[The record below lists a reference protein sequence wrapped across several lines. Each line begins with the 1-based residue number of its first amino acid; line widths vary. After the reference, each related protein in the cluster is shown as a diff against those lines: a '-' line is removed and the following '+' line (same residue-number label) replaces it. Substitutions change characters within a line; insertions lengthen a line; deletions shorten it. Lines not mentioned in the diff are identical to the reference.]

1 MSPLHP
7 IATILILALLLAA
20 SAQASG
26 AIINVA
32 PGVSE
37 ITADGECSLAEAINN
52 ANANAQVDNADCVAG
67 DPGVDTIVLASGSIY
82 VLDTALPVVTSEMLI

>member
-1 MSPLHP
+1 MHKPVVRS
-7 IATILILALLLAA
+7 
-20 SAQASG
+20 S
-26 AIINVA
+26 NVA

-82 VLDTALPVVTSEMLI
+82 VLDTALPVVTSEMLIEGNGSVPGA